1 MNQDMIKYNIFFDE
15 SEVKSLRVKMN
26 ISLMGCLRM
35 PESLYKTPAIQS
47 LTDQLRERSIKLH
60 FTDYHKRQFAMYSK
74 VLKEFFGKNGEN
86 IKYLKFNLIAY
97 SKDEYINGHTAFDKS
112 SMKDMEYAKI
122 PERVIYGSI
131 RNISKYKPTEARLFI
146 ENSTE
151 YTRIGLNNMLKKQ
164 LNVQSLYRNDNFII
178 KTSLLYPKGKE
189 IGIEITDMI
198 LGIISIVI
206 RNGFAVD
213 STGNVTSK
221 TLFSKKD
228 FIYKH
233 RLLIEPVLENVYYF
247 EMNGLDRL
255 TRRDLIPFWHEFIIR
270 FEEELVF
277 KRKTRR

>member
-1 MNQDMIKYNIFFDE
+1 MDHDRIKYNIFFDE
-15 SEVKSLRVKMN
+15 SEVKSLRIKMD

-35 PESLYKTPAIQS
+35 PESLYKTPAIQA
-47 LTDQLRERSIKLH
+47 LTDQLRDRSIKLH
-60 FTDYHKRQFAMYSK
+60 FTDYNNRLFKMYSK
-74 VLKEFFGKNGEN
+74 VLKEFFGENGEN
-86 IKYLKFNLIAY
+86 VKYLKFNLISY
-97 SKDEYINGHTAFDKS
+97 SKDEYINGHTAFDKV

-151 YTRIGLNNMLKKQ
+151 YTRIGLHNILKKQ
-164 LNVQSLYRNDNFII
+164 LNVQSLCRNDNFVI

-206 RNGFAVD
+206 RNAVTVD
-213 STGNVTSK
+213 STGRVISK
-221 TLFSKKD
+221 NLFSKKD

-233 RLLIEPVLENVYYF
+233 RVLIESILKNVYYF

-255 TRRDLIPFWHEFIIR
+255 TKRDLIPFWHEFIIR
-270 FEEELVF
+270 FEQELVL
-277 KRKTRR
+277 KRKK

>member
-1 MNQDMIKYNIFFDE
+1 MDHDRIKYNIFFDE
-15 SEVKSLRVKMN
+15 SEVKSLRIKMD

-35 PESLYKTPAIQS
+35 PESLYKTPAIQA
-47 LTDQLRERSIKLH
+47 LTDQLRDRSIKLH
-60 FTDYHKRQFAMYSK
+60 FTDYNNRLFKMYSK
-74 VLKEFFGKNGEN
+74 VLKEFFGENGEN
-86 IKYLKFNLIAY
+86 VKYLKFNLISY
-97 SKDEYINGHTAFDKS
+97 SKDEYINGHTAFDKV

-151 YTRIGLNNMLKKQ
+151 YTRIGLHNILKKQ
-164 LNVQSLYRNDNFII
+164 LNVQSLYRNDNFVI

-206 RNGFAVD
+206 RNAVTVD
-213 STGNVTSK
+213 STGRVISK
-221 TLFSKKD
+221 NLFSKKD

-233 RLLIEPVLENVYYF
+233 RVLIESILKNVYYF

-255 TRRDLIPFWHEFIIR
+255 TKRDLIPFWHEFIIR
-270 FEEELVF
+270 FEQELVL
-277 KRKTRR
+277 KREK

>member
-1 MNQDMIKYNIFFDE
+1 MDHDRIKYNIFFDE
-15 SEVKSLRVKMN
+15 SEVKSLRIKMD

-35 PESLYKTPAIQS
+35 PESLYKTPAIQA
-47 LTDQLRERSIKLH
+47 LTDQLRDRSIKLH
-60 FTDYHKRQFAMYSK
+60 FTDYNNRLFKMYSK
-74 VLKEFFGKNGEN
+74 VLKEFFGENGEN
-86 IKYLKFNLIAY
+86 VKYLKFNLISY
-97 SKDEYINGHTAFDKS
+97 SKDEYINGHTAFDKV

-151 YTRIGLNNMLKKQ
+151 YTRIGLHNILKKQ
-164 LNVQSLYRNDNFII
+164 LNVQSLYRNDNFVI

-206 RNGFAVD
+206 RNAVTVD
-213 STGNVTSK
+213 STGGVISK
-221 TLFSKKD
+221 NLFSKKD

-233 RLLIEPVLENVYYF
+233 RVLIESILKNVYYF

-255 TRRDLIPFWHEFIIR
+255 TKRDLIPFWHEFIIR
-270 FEEELVF
+270 FEQELVL
-277 KRKTRR
+277 KREK

>member
-1 MNQDMIKYNIFFDE
+1 MDHDRIKYNIFFDE
-15 SEVKSLRVKMN
+15 SEVKSLRIKMD

-35 PESLYKTPAIQS
+35 PESLYKTPAIQA
-47 LTDQLRERSIKLH
+47 LTDQLRDRSIKLH
-60 FTDYHKRQFAMYSK
+60 FTDYNNRLFKMYSK
-74 VLKEFFGKNGEN
+74 VLKEFFGENGEN
-86 IKYLKFNLIAY
+86 VKYLKFNLISY
-97 SKDEYINGHTAFDKS
+97 SKDEYINGHTAFDKV

-151 YTRIGLNNMLKKQ
+151 YTRIGLHNILKKQ
-164 LNVQSLYRNDNFII
+164 LNVQSLYRNDNFVI

-206 RNGFAVD
+206 RNAVTVD
-213 STGNVTSK
+213 STGRVISK
-221 TLFSKKD
+221 NLFSKKD

-233 RLLIEPVLENVYYF
+233 RVLIESILKNVYYF

-255 TRRDLIPFWHEFIIR
+255 TKRDLIPFWHEFIIR
-270 FEEELVF
+270 FEQEI
-277 KRKTRR
+277 KKKKKK